1 MRTGGEAAQVRW
13 IAARIGIVALLLAA
27 GFAAVATQAVRLQV
41 LQADKLRGHGEDQWR
56 RFVELP
62 PRRGAITSRNGELLA
77 ASADAPS
84 VGASPTALQRLA
96 PTDQARLARAL
107 GMDLE
112 QLRRRAQ
119 RASKFVWL
127 KRRIDPGEAKALQ
140 ALELDAVALFQEPRR
155 FYPAKTLAA
164 QLVGFVGDD
173 GEGLEGIEKAYDDV
187 LQGDG
192 ARVASVRDARGR
204 SVLSEAPAPEALLA
218 GARVELALDGG
229 LQLVAEQALTRAVT
243 QARAAAGILVAM
255 DPRTG
260 EVLALA
266 QAPGFNPNLPRKGG
280 LLRNK
285 AVLDTYEPGSTFK
298 IFTVAGAL
306 ETGVLMPTDT
316 IDCELGAYR
325 VGGHVIH
332 DHKGLGRATA
342 AHILAASSNIG
353 AAKIGARLGRERLQ
367 QTLLAF
373 GFGERTGTEIPGE
386 PRGTVPFPKAEI
398 TLATMS
404 FGQGV
409 AATPLQ
415 ITAAVAAIANGGTLM
430 KPILVRR
437 VIDAGSGAVLSRNDP
452 TPGRRADSRETAARL
467 AGWLEGVVSDAD
479 GTGKRARIPGWRVA
493 GKTGTAQKADP
504 LTHRYSVDKRFS
516 SFVGFAPAEAPRL
529 AVGVFV
535 DEPRGE
541 VYGGEVAA
549 PVFRE
554 VVEHALQAMG
564 VPPSVGDETTAAST
578 TTTAAISTASAA
590 PTAAASA
597 DDSSS
602 SAAIEE
608 AAERAGSVG
617 GVAVPALAGLP
628 ARVALRRLE
637 EIELTGEVT
646 GSGRVTAQSP
656 RAGQVVERGA
666 RVRLVL
672 APPRS

>member
-1 MRTGGEAAQVRW
+1 
-13 IAARIGIVALLLAA
+13 
-27 GFAAVATQAVRLQV
+27 
-41 LQADKLRGHGEDQWR
+41 
-56 RFVELP
+56 
-62 PRRGAITSRNGELLA
+62 
-77 ASADAPS
+77 
-84 VGASPTALQRLA
+84 
-96 PTDQARLARAL
+96 
-107 GMDLE
+107 
-112 QLRRRAQ
+112 
-119 RASKFVWL
+119 
-127 KRRIDPGEAKALQ
+127 
-140 ALELDAVALFQEPRR
+140 
-155 FYPAKTLAA
+155 
-164 QLVGFVGDD
+164 
-173 GEGLEGIEKAYDDV
+173 
-187 LQGDG
+187 
-192 ARVASVRDARGR
+192 
-204 SVLSEAPAPEALLA
+204 
-218 GARVELALDGG
+218 
-229 LQLVAEQALTRAVT
+229 
-243 QARAAAGILVAM
+243 
-255 DPRTG
+255 
-260 EVLALA
+260 
-266 QAPGFNPNLPRKGG
+266 
-280 LLRNK
+280 
-285 AVLDTYEPGSTFK
+285 
-298 IFTVAGAL
+298 
-306 ETGVLMPTDT
+306 
-316 IDCELGAYR
+316 
-325 VGGHVIH
+325 
-332 DHKGLGRATA
+332 
-342 AHILAASSNIG
+342 
-353 AAKIGARLGRERLQ
+353 
-367 QTLLAF
+367 
-373 GFGERTGTEIPGE
+373 
-386 PRGTVPFPKAEI
+386 VPFPKAEI

-452 TPGRRADSRETAARL
+452 TPVRRAVSRETAAQL
-467 AGWLEGVVSDAD
+467 ARWLEGVVSDAD

-493 GKTGTAQKADP
+493 GKTGTAQKVDP

-554 VVEHALQAMG
+554 VVEHALKAMG
-564 VPPSVGDETTAAST
+564 VPTSAGDE
-578 TTTAAISTASAA
+578 
-590 PTAAASA
+590 TAAASA
-597 DDSSS
+597 TASTTSTSTATSSTSSTAPTPTASSDDTSS

-656 RAGQVVERGA
+656 RPGQVVERGA

>member
-1 MRTGGEAAQVRW
+1 M
-13 IAARIGIVALLLAA
+13 
-27 GFAAVATQAVRLQV
+27 
-41 LQADKLRGHGEDQWR
+41 
-56 RFVELP
+56 
-62 PRRGAITSRNGELLA
+62 
-77 ASADAPS
+77 
-84 VGASPTALQRLA
+84 
-96 PTDQARLARAL
+96 
-107 GMDLE
+107 
-112 QLRRRAQ
+112 
-119 RASKFVWL
+119 
-127 KRRIDPGEAKALQ
+127 
-140 ALELDAVALFQEPRR
+140 
-155 FYPAKTLAA
+155 
-164 QLVGFVGDD
+164 
-173 GEGLEGIEKAYDDV
+173 
-187 LQGDG
+187 
-192 ARVASVRDARGR
+192 
-204 SVLSEAPAPEALLA
+204 
-218 GARVELALDGG
+218 
-229 LQLVAEQALTRAVT
+229 
-243 QARAAAGILVAM
+243 
-255 DPRTG
+255 
-260 EVLALA
+260 
-266 QAPGFNPNLPRKGG
+266 
-280 LLRNK
+280 
-285 AVLDTYEPGSTFK
+285 
-298 IFTVAGAL
+298 
-306 ETGVLMPTDT
+306 
-316 IDCELGAYR
+316 
-325 VGGHVIH
+325 
-332 DHKGLGRATA
+332 
-342 AHILAASSNIG
+342 
-353 AAKIGARLGRERLQ
+353 
-367 QTLLAF
+367 
-373 GFGERTGTEIPGE
+373 
-386 PRGTVPFPKAEI
+386 
-398 TLATMS
+398 
-404 FGQGV
+404 
-409 AATPLQ
+409 
-415 ITAAVAAIANGGTLM
+415 
-430 KPILVRR
+430 
-437 VIDAGSGAVLSRNDP
+437 
-452 TPGRRADSRETAARL
+452 
-467 AGWLEGVVSDAD
+467 SDAD

-564 VPPSVGDETTAAST
+564 VPPSVGDETTPAST

>member
-13 IAARIGIVALLLAA
+13 IAARVAIVALLLAA

-41 LQADKLRGHGEDQWR
+41 VQADKLRGHGDDQWR
-56 RFVELP
+56 RFVDLP
-62 PRRGAITSRNGELLA
+62 PRRGAITSRTGELLA

-84 VGASPTALQRLA
+84 VGASPAALARLA
-96 PTDQARLARAL
+96 PGQLVRLARAL
-107 GMDLE
+107 GMDAE
-112 QLRRRAQ
+112 QLRRKAE
-119 RASKFVWL
+119 RASKFVWV
-127 KRRIDPGEAKALQ
+127 KRRITPDEARAVQ
-140 ALELDAVALFQEPRR
+140 ALELEAVALFQEPRR
-155 FYPAKTLAA
+155 YYPAKTLAA

-204 SVLSEAPAPEALLA
+204 SVLAEAPAPEALLA
-218 GARVELALDGG
+218 GARVELALDGA
-229 LQLVAEQALTRAVT
+229 LQLVAEQALGKAVA
-243 QARAAAGILVAM
+243 QARAAAGMLVAM

-280 LLRNK
+280 LLRNR
-285 AVLDTYEPGSTFK
+285 AVLDTFEPGSTFK

-306 ETGVLMPTDT
+306 EAGVLMPSDT
-316 IDCELGAYR
+316 IDCEQGAYR

-342 AHILAASSNIG
+342 ARILAASSNVG

-373 GFGERTGTEIPGE
+373 GFGERTATEIPGE
-386 PRGTVPFPKAEI
+386 PRGAVPFPKADI

-415 ITAAVAAIANGGTLM
+415 ITTAVAAIANGGTVM

-437 VIDAGSGAVLSRNDP
+437 VIDAATGNVLSRNDP
-452 TPGRRADSRETAARL
+452 APVRRAVSRETAAQLTR
-467 AGWLEGVVSDAD
+467 WLEGVVADAD
-479 GTGKRARIPGWRVA
+479 GTGKKARIDGWRVA
-493 GKTGTAQKADP
+493 GKTGTAQKPDP
-504 LTHRYSVDKRFS
+504 LTHRYSQDKRFS
-516 SFVGFAPAEAPRL
+516 SFVGFAPADAPRL
-529 AVGVFV
+529 AVGVFI
-535 DEPRGE
+535 DEPRGD
-541 VYGGEVAA
+541 VYGGDVAA

-564 VPPSVGDETTAAST
+564 VPPSPGDA
-578 TTTAAISTASAA
+578 
-590 PTAAASA
+590 TAAAEAPPSPSPA
-597 DDSSS
+597 PAVSDEPAP
-602 SAAIEE
+602 AAPIEE
-608 AAERAGSVG
+608 AAARADQDG

-628 ARVALRRLE
+628 ARAALRRLE
-637 EIELTGEVT
+637 ESDLTGELT

-672 APPRS
+672 APPRT

>member
-1 MRTGGEAAQVRW
+1 MRTGGDAAQVRW
-13 IAARIGIVALLLAA
+13 IAARIAAVALLFVG
-27 GFAAVATQAVRLQV
+27 GFAAVAAQAVKLQV
-41 LQADKLRGHGEDQWR
+41 VQADRLRGHGEDQWR

-84 VGASPTALQRLA
+84 VGASPAALQRLGSA
-96 PTDQARLARAL
+96 DQARLARAL

-119 RASKFVWL
+119 RGSKFVWL
-127 KRRIDPGEAKALQ
+127 KRRIGPDEAKAVQ
-140 ALELDAVALFQEPRR
+140 ALGLDAVALFQEPRR
-155 FYPAKTLAA
+155 YYPAKTLAA

-204 SVLSEAPAPEALLA
+204 SVLSEAPGPEALLA
-218 GARVELALDGG
+218 GAQVELALDGG
-229 LQLVAEQALTRAVT
+229 LQLIAEQALGKAVA
-243 QARAAAGILVAM
+243 QARAASGVLVAM

-285 AVLDTYEPGSTFK
+285 AVLDTFEPGSTFK

-306 ETGVLMPTDT
+306 DSGVLMPTDT
-316 IDCELGAYR
+316 IDCEQGAYR
-325 VGGHVIH
+325 IGGHVIH
-332 DHKGLGRATA
+332 DHKGLGRASA
-342 AHILAASSNIG
+342 ARILAASSNIG
-353 AAKIGARLGRERLQ
+353 AAKIGARLGRERLR

-386 PRGTVPFPKAEI
+386 PRGAVPFPKAEI

-437 VIDAGSGAVLSRNDP
+437 VVDAGTGAVLSRNDP
-452 TPGRRADSRETAARL
+452 TPIRRAVSRETALQLSR
-467 AGWLEGVVSDAD
+467 WLEGVVSDAD

-535 DEPRGE
+535 DEPRGD

-554 VVEHALQAMG
+554 VVEHALKSMG
-564 VPPSVGDETTAAST
+564 VPPSGEADELAAAGGPAEPEPAPGRRPSPADEPPPGATIEETAAR
-578 TTTAAISTASAA
+578 
-590 PTAAASA
+590 A
-597 DDSSS
+597 DG
-602 SAAIEE
+602 E
-608 AAERAGSVG
+608 G

-637 EIELTGEVT
+637 EAELTGEVT
-646 GSGRVTAQSP
+646 GSGRVTGQSP
-656 RAGQVVERGA
+656 RPGQVVDRGA